1 MNKFA
6 KFLSFL
12 VLAIFISSC
21 ASVSQ
26 YQTAKPTGEGKT
38 NLKITANGN
47 IREAREGI
55 PPLIPEFGI
64 NYGVTDK
71 FDFICKLNSFGSL
84 SFGGKYTL
92 LTESNDKFA
101 IAVGPTMNYFG
112 KIFNVTIPLHIT
124 IEPNEL
130 FSFTITPS
138 YTTPGAYKLKDNA
151 NNYYKQI
158 NGGFLSLAPYL
169 VVGRKVKFIFGS
181 NISFAKSSIYTDY
194 GFGVNFQF

>member
-12 VLAIFISSC
+12 ALAVFVSSC

-26 YQTAKPTGEGKT
+26 YQTAMPTGEGKT
-38 NLKITANGN
+38 NFKITLNGTT
-47 IREAREGI
+47 REDGEGL
-55 PPLIPEFGI
+55 PPFIPELGI
-64 NYGVTDK
+64 NYGVTDN

-112 KIFNVTIPLHIT
+112 KIFNATIPLHIT

-158 NGGFLSLAPYL
+158 NGGYLSLAPYL
-169 VVGRKVKFIFGS
+169 VVGKKVKFIFGS

>member
-64 NYGVTDK
+64 NYG
-71 FDFICKLNSFGSL
+71 
-84 SFGGKYTL
+84 
-92 LTESNDKFA
+92 
-101 IAVGPTMNYFG
+101 
-112 KIFNVTIPLHIT
+112 
-124 IEPNEL
+124 
-130 FSFTITPS
+130 
-138 YTTPGAYKLKDNA
+138 
-151 NNYYKQI
+151 
-158 NGGFLSLAPYL
+158 
-169 VVGRKVKFIFGS
+169 
-181 NISFAKSSIYTDY
+181 
-194 GFGVNFQF
+194 

>member
-71 FDFICKLNSFGSL
+71 
-84 SFGGKYTL
+84 FGGKYTL

-158 NGGFLSLAPYL
+158 NGGFFSFAPYL
-169 VVGRKVKFIFGS
+169 VVGKKVRFICGS

-194 GFGVNFQF
+194 GFGINFQF